1 MKHITLDPKTKYNY
15 VDLTLY
21 IQDVTILYNACVDI
35 LNEHPEMIGYQM
47 TASKLKMVLDEQD
60 PNKKKGS
67 VRIYDVDNHNDIY

>member
-1 MKHITLDPKTKYNY
+1 MEHITLDPKTKYNY

-21 IQDVTILYNACVDI
+21 IQDVTILYNACLDI
-35 LNEHPEMIGYQM
+35 LKEYPDVISYQQ

-67 VRIYDVDNHNDIY
+67 VRIYDIEK

>member
-1 MKHITLDPKTKYNY
+1 MEHITLDPKTKYNY

-47 TASKLKMVLDEQD
+47 TASKLKMVLDAQD
-60 PNKKKGS
+60 PNKKRS
-67 VRIYDVDNHNDIY
+67 TIRIYDIEK

>member
-1 MKHITLDPKTKYNY
+1 MEYIKLDPKTKYNY

-47 TASKLKMVLDEQD
+47 TASKLKMILDEQN

-67 VRIYDVDNHNDIY
+67 VKIWDIEN

>member
-1 MKHITLDPKTKYNY
+1 MEYIKLDPKTKYNY

-35 LNEHPEMIGYQM
+35 LNEHPEMIGYQL
-47 TASKLKMVLDEQD
+47 TASKLKMILDEQN

-67 VRIYDVDNHNDIY
+67 VKIWDIEN

>member
-1 MKHITLDPKTKYNY
+1 MEHITLDPKTKYNY

-67 VRIYDVDNHNDIY
+67 VRIYDIDNHNDIY

>member
-1 MKHITLDPKTKYNY
+1 MEHITLDPKTKYNY

-35 LNEHPEMIGYQM
+35 LNEHPDMIGYQM

-67 VRIYDVDNHNDIY
+67 VRIYDIEE

>member
-1 MKHITLDPKTKYNY
+1 MEHITLDPKTKYNY

-35 LNEHPEMIGYQM
+35 LNEHPEMISYQQ

>member
-1 MKHITLDPKTKYNY
+1 MEHITLDPKTKYNY

-67 VRIYDVDNHNDIY
+67 VRIYDIEE

>member
-1 MKHITLDPKTKYNY
+1 MEHITLDPKTKYNY

-67 VRIYDVDNHNDIY
+67 VRIYDIEK

>member
-1 MKHITLDPKTKYNY
+1 MEHITLDPKTKYNY

-47 TASKLKMVLDEQD
+47 TASKLKMVLDAQD

-67 VRIYDVDNHNDIY
+67 VRIYDIEK

>member
-1 MKHITLDPKTKYNY
+1 MEYIKLDPQTKYNY

-47 TASKLKMVLDEQD
+47 TASKLKMILDEQN

-67 VRIYDVDNHNDIY
+67 VKIWDIEN

>member
-1 MKHITLDPKTKYNY
+1 MEYIKLDPQTKYNY

-35 LNEHPEMIGYQM
+35 LNEHPEMIGYQL
-47 TASKLKMVLDEQD
+47 TASKLKMILDEQN

-67 VRIYDVDNHNDIY
+67 VKIWDIEN

>member
-1 MKHITLDPKTKYNY
+1 MEHITLDPKTKYNY

-47 TASKLKMVLDEQD
+47 TASNLKMVLDAQD
-60 PNKKKGS
+60 PNKKRS
-67 VRIYDVDNHNDIY
+67 TIRIYDIEK

>member
-1 MKHITLDPKTKYNY
+1 MEYIKLDPQTKYNY

-35 LNEHPEMIGYQM
+35 LNEHPEMIGYQI

-67 VRIYDVDNHNDIY
+67 VRIYDIEK

>member
-1 MKHITLDPKTKYNY
+1 MEHIKLDPKTKYNY

-35 LNEHPEMIGYQM
+35 LNEHPEMIGYQL
-47 TASKLKMVLDEQD
+47 TASKLKMILDGQN

-67 VRIYDVDNHNDIY
+67 VLKIWDIEN